1 MRRARTIGSGM
12 AAVAAF
18 VAVVALAGCGSSGGS
33 SAGSTT
39 SSPSRSTSTTSTSTS
54 TSTTSGPATGATT
67 SWRDDTARWKQLVPA
82 PISKSPQL
90 VAEALAA
97 AYRGGDTSAVGQV
110 SVARVG
116 TGEPLVVTLAESGV
130 SDTVL
135 SREIEIT
142 LEPGDEGWAV
152 SSARV
157 RDRCVQVDA
166 ADPAQCA

>member
-1 MRRARTIGSGM
+1 MTRTRTGTGV
-12 AAVAAF
+12 AAVAAA
-18 VAVVALAGCGSSGGS
+18 VAVVVLAACGSSGGS

-39 SSPSRSTSTTSTSTS
+39 SSTSRSTSTTSTTTGST
-54 TSTTSGPATGATT
+54 TGATT
-67 SWRDDTARWKQLVPA
+67 TWRDDTAHWKQLVPA
-82 PISKSPQL
+82 PISRSPQL
-90 VAEALAA
+90 VAEDLAA

-110 SVARVG
+110 TVQEVR
-116 TGEPLVVTLAESGV
+116 TGEPLVVVLAEAGV